1 MQSFRA
7 LATFTHIAPE
17 NREKFQEIAQKMLT
31 EVQKQG
37 SIIRYDMF
45 FTKDNSKCV
54 VLEEYSS
61 PEALIEHVTRNA
73 DLLDKLT
80 QLGGKIEGNIFSIGH
95 EGEALEE
102 IKNNWDS
109 HFHSYFAGKEYS

>member
-1 MQSFRA
+1 MNSFRA

-17 NREKFQEIAQKMLT
+17 NREKFQEVAQMMLV
-31 EVQKQG
+31 EIQKQD

-45 FTKDNSKCV
+45 FTKDHSKCV
-54 VLEEYSS
+54 VLEEYTS

-73 DLLDKLT
+73 ALLDQLT
-80 QLGGKIEGNIFSIGH
+80 KLGGKIEGNIFSIGQ
-95 EGEALEE
+95 EGDALEE

-109 HFHSYFAGKEYS
+109 HFHSFFAGKE